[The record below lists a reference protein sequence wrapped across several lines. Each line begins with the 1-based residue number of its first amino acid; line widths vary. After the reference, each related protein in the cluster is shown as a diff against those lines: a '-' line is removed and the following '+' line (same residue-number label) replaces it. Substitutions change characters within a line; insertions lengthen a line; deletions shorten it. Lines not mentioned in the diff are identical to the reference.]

1 MEETEFEHIAQE
13 MRPRLTAHCQ
23 RYLSAGTL
31 AEEADDIVQETL
43 VKLWKMRDRLSEYQS
58 IEALGMTIARNLC
71 IDHLRR
77 NKVSQRMTRVFHQSV
92 MVFNAD
98 ESEFVGNFYES
109 VALGF
114 EETEFLFGGERRR
127 KRIFYDRSQSG
138 ISHYESAAPASVE
151 LVGEYAKSVGVAIKA
166 RDVVPLCAAE
176 LLTGFG
182 VAVISALPM

>member
-1 MEETEFEHIAQE
+1 
-13 MRPRLTAHCQ
+13 
-23 RYLSAGTL
+23 
-31 AEEADDIVQETL
+31 
-43 VKLWKMRDRLSEYQS
+43 
-58 IEALGMTIARNLC
+58 
-71 IDHLRR
+71 
-77 NKVSQRMTRVFHQSV
+77 MTRVFHQSV

-151 LVGEYAKSVGVAIKA
+151 LVGEYAKSVGVAVKA

-182 VAVISALPM
+182 VAVIAQFASAFAFREKACNGSFARMSERGIAHVVGKTGCRNNCSERHGKIFAEIFVACYDFVPAVQT